1 MSPVLVD
8 TGLESAEEEQ
18 PNLFLL
24 APDAIHLPDLV
35 RLLAWLVSAMLY
47 SLFWSSSLLC
57 IFSVGLL
64 QLDSMMC
71 HTSTTI

>member
-35 RLLAWLVSAMLY
+35 RLLAWLVPAM
-47 SLFWSSSLLC
+47 F
-57 IFSVGLL
+57 
-64 QLDSMMC
+64 C
-71 HTSTTI
+71 HC